1 MDSPLGTMNFQQTE
15 LYKRIQAFALDR
27 PDSQLSFSQRLAKDN
42 GWSLGYTQR
51 AIEEYKKFI
60 FLAVAAGHPVTP
72 SDQIDQVWHL
82 HLTYTR
88 LYWQEF
94 CPKILQTTLHHEP
107 TRGGSSEQLKFGS
120 WYSKTLESYE
130 QFFGHI
136 PPIDIW
142 PKPKDRFGR
151 DLHFIRINTQ
161 QSWVLSKPNFTV
173 SVKPQ
178 LRKIGI
184 FTFLA
189 FLSLMITGCQ
199 IISQIPNP
207 MNFTGPEFL
216 TFYISLVV
224 MGIALAAW
232 LRFSLCLVS
241 TNTKQQPDLNT
252 YEIAFLAGGNDR
264 LIMAAIASLVKQG
277 YVEVL
282 KEKSPFGRTQSK
294 LVVTGKIDAIADP
307 VEKAVAQDI
316 LATDGA
322 IEQVFQ
328 KSKVMK
334 DSIRSRLEQL
344 GLFLSDAQA
353 FKAQIYPS
361 LIVVILLGIGLCKM
375 AVGIS
380 RDKPVGL
387 LLICIFGLLVLGARF
402 FVKPQCKRSRYGEII
417 FNDLT
422 NRLQHLKT
430 ANSSDSELVLAV
442 ALFGATVL
450 MADMALAD
458 LYQMLTPIAAA
469 SSGSGGGS
477 GGSDGGSGGSDGGSG
492 GCGGSSGS
500 DGGGSG
506 GCGGCGGCGGGGC
519 GGGG

>member
-1 MDSPLGTMNFQQTE
+1 MDSPLGTMNFQQIE

-216 TFYISLVV
+216 TFYISLGV

-252 YEIAFLAGGNDR
+252 YEIAFLAGGNHR
-264 LIMAAIASLVKQG
+264 LIMAAITSLVKQG

-322 IEQVFQ
+322 IEQVFR
-328 KSKVMK
+328 KSTGMK
-334 DSIRSRLEQL
+334 DSIRARLEQL

-402 FVKPQCKRSRYGEII
+402 FVKPQRSRYGEII
-417 FNDLT
+417 FKDLR
-422 NRLQHLKT
+422 NRLQPLKT

-442 ALFGATVL
+442 AFFGATVL
-450 MADMALAD
+450 MADTALAD
-458 LYQMLTPIAAA
+458 LYQMLTPTAVA
-469 SSGSGGGS
+469 SSGSDGGS
-477 GGSDGGSGGSDGGSG
+477 GGSSGSDGGSGGGSDGGSGGSDGGS
-492 GCGGSSGS
+492 
-500 DGGGSG
+500 DG
-506 GCGGCGGCGGGGC
+506 GCGGCGGCGG
-519 GGGG
+519 

>member
-241 TNTKQQPDLNT
+241 ANINQQPDLNT
-252 YEIAFLAGGNDR
+252 YEIAFLAGGNHR
-264 LIMAAIASLVKQG
+264 LIMAAITSLVKQG

-322 IEQVFQ
+322 IEQVFR
-328 KSKVMK
+328 KSTGMK
-334 DSIRSRLEQL
+334 DSIRARLEQL

-402 FVKPQCKRSRYGEII
+402 FVKPQRSRYGEII
-417 FNDLT
+417 FKDLR
-422 NRLQHLKT
+422 NRLQPLKT

-450 MADMALAD
+450 MADTALAD
-458 LYQMLTPIAAA
+458 LYQMLTPTAVA
-469 SSGSGGGS
+469 SSGSDGGS
-477 GGSDGGSGGSDGGSG
+477 GGSSGSDGGSGGGSDGGSGGSDGGS
-492 GCGGSSGS
+492 
-500 DGGGSG
+500 DG
-506 GCGGCGGCGGGGC
+506 GCGGCGGCGG
-519 GGGG
+519 

>member
-1 MDSPLGTMNFQQTE
+1 MDSQLGTMNFQQTE
-15 LYKRIQAFALDR
+15 LYKRIQAFALER
-27 PDSQLSFSQRLAKDN
+27 PDSQLSFSQRLARDN
-42 GWSLGYTQR
+42 GWSSGYTQR
-51 AIEEYKKFI
+51 VIEEYKKFI

-120 WYSKTLESYE
+120 LYSKTLESYE

-142 PKPKDRFGR
+142 PTPKDRFGR

-161 QSWVLSKPNFTV
+161 QSWVLSKPNFPV

-184 FTFLA
+184 FTFLV
-189 FLSLMITGCQ
+189 FLSLMITSCQ

-207 MNFTGPEFL
+207 INFTGAEFL
-216 TFYISLVV
+216 TFYISLGV

-241 TNTKQQPDLNT
+241 ANTKHQPDLNT
-252 YEIAFLAGGNDR
+252 YEIAFLAGGNRR

-282 KEKSPFGRTQSK
+282 KESK
-294 LVVTGKIDAIADP
+294 LVVTGKIDPIADP

-328 KSKVMK
+328 KSQGMK

-353 FKAQIYPS
+353 LKAQIYPS

-380 RDKPVGL
+380 RGKPVGL
-387 LLICIFGLLVLGARF
+387 LLICIFGFLVLGARF
-402 FVKPQCKRSRYGEII
+402 FFKPQRSRYGEII
-417 FNDLT
+417 FNNLT
-422 NRLQHLKT
+422 NRSKHLKT

-458 LYQMLTPIAAA
+458 LYQMLTPTTDGGDGC
-469 SSGSGGGS
+469 SGSDFS
-477 GGSDGGSGGSDGGSG
+477 SDGGSSD
-492 GCGGSSGS
+492 
-500 DGGGSG
+500 GGSG
-506 GCGGCGGCGGGGC
+506 GCGGCGGCD
-519 GGGG
+519 

>member
-252 YEIAFLAGGNDR
+252 YEIAFLAGGNHR
-264 LIMAAIASLVKQG
+264 LIMAAITSLVKQG

-344 GLFLSDAQA
+344 GLFPSDAQA
-353 FKAQIYPS
+353 LKAQIYPS

-422 NRLQHLKT
+422 NRLQPLKT

-458 LYQMLTPIAAA
+458 LYQMLTPTAVA
-469 SSGSGGGS
+469 SSGG
-477 GGSDGGSGGSDGGSG
+477 DGGSGGSDGD
-492 GCGGSSGS
+492 S
-500 DGGGSG
+500 DG
-506 GCGGCGGCGGGGC
+506 GCGGCAGCGC
-519 GGGG
+519 M

>member
-1 MDSPLGTMNFQQTE
+1 MDSPLGTMNFQQIE

-216 TFYISLVV
+216 TFYISLGV

-241 TNTKQQPDLNT
+241 ANINQQPDLNS
-252 YEIAFLAGGNDR
+252 YEIAFLAGGNHR
-264 LIMAAIASLVKQG
+264 LIMAAITSLVKQG

-322 IEQVFQ
+322 IEQVFR
-328 KSKVMK
+328 KSTGMK
-334 DSIRSRLEQL
+334 DSIRARLEQL

-402 FVKPQCKRSRYGEII
+402 FVKPQRSRYGEII
-417 FNDLT
+417 FKDLR
-422 NRLQHLKT
+422 NRLQPLKT
-430 ANSSDSELVLAV
+430 GNSSDSELVLAV
-442 ALFGATVL
+442 AFFGATVL
-450 MADMALAD
+450 MADTALAD
-458 LYQMLTPIAAA
+458 LYQMLTPTAVA
-469 SSGSGGGS
+469 SSGSDGGS
-477 GGSDGGSGGSDGGSG
+477 GGSSGSDGGSGGGSDGGSGGSDGGS
-492 GCGGSSGS
+492 
-500 DGGGSG
+500 DG
-506 GCGGCGGCGGGGC
+506 GCGGCGGCGG
-519 GGGG
+519 

>member
-216 TFYISLVV
+216 TFYIFLVV

-241 TNTKQQPDLNT
+241 ANINQQPDLNT
-252 YEIAFLAGGNDR
+252 YEIAFLAGGNHR
-264 LIMAAIASLVKQG
+264 LIMAAITSLVKQG

-328 KSKVMK
+328 NSTGMK

-344 GLFLSDAQA
+344 GLFPSDAQA
-353 FKAQIYPS
+353 LKAQIYPS

-402 FVKPQCKRSRYGEII
+402 FVKPQRSRYGEII
-417 FNDLT
+417 FKDLR

-442 ALFGATVL
+442 AFFGATVL

-458 LYQMLTPIAAA
+458 LYQMLTPTAVA
-469 SSGSGGGS
+469 SSGG
-477 GGSDGGSGGSDGGSG
+477 DGGSGGSDGD
-492 GCGGSSGS
+492 S
-500 DGGGSG
+500 DG
-506 GCGGCGGCGGGGC
+506 GCGGCAGCGC
-519 GGGG
+519 M

>member
-161 QSWVLSKPNFTV
+161 QSWVLSKPNLTIFL
-173 SVKPQ
+173 KPQ

-184 FTFLA
+184 FTFLV
-189 FLSLMITGCQ
+189 FLSLMITSCQ

-207 MNFTGPEFL
+207 INFTGSEFL
-216 TFYISLVV
+216 TFYIFLVV

-241 TNTKQQPDLNT
+241 GNINQQPDLNT
-252 YEIAFLAGGNDR
+252 YEIAFLAGGNHR
-264 LIMAAIASLVKQG
+264 LIMAAITSLVKQG

-282 KEKSPFGRTQSK
+282 KEGK

-316 LATDGA
+316 LGTDGA
-322 IEQVFQ
+322 IKQVFQ
-328 KSKVMK
+328 NSTGMK

-387 LLICIFGLLVLGARF
+387 LLICIFGLLVLGAGF
-402 FVKPQCKRSRYGEII
+402 FVKPQRQRSRYGEII

-450 MADMALAD
+450 MGDTALAD
-458 LYQMLTPIAAA
+458 LYQMLTPTAVA
-469 SSGSGGGS
+469 SSGG
-477 GGSDGGSGGSDGGSG
+477 DGGSGGSD
-492 GCGGSSGS
+492 
-500 DGGGSG
+500 DGDSV
-506 GCGGCGGCGGGGC
+506 GCGGCFPICGV
-519 GGGG
+519 

>member
-1 MDSPLGTMNFQQTE
+1 MDSPLGTMNFQQIE

-216 TFYISLVV
+216 TFYISLGV

-252 YEIAFLAGGNDR
+252 YEIAFLAGGNHR
-264 LIMAAIASLVKQG
+264 LIMAAITSLVKQG

-322 IEQVFQ
+322 IEQVFR
-328 KSKVMK
+328 KSTGMK
-334 DSIRSRLEQL
+334 DSIRARLEQL

-402 FVKPQCKRSRYGEII
+402 FVKPQRSRYGEII
-417 FNDLT
+417 FKDLR
-422 NRLQHLKT
+422 NRLQPLKT
-430 ANSSDSELVLAV
+430 GNSSDSELVLAV
-442 ALFGATVL
+442 AFFGATVL
-450 MADMALAD
+450 MADTALAD
-458 LYQMLTPIAAA
+458 LYQMLTPTAVA
-469 SSGSGGGS
+469 SSGSDGGS
-477 GGSDGGSGGSDGGSG
+477 GGSSGSDGGSGGGSDGGSGGSDGGS
-492 GCGGSSGS
+492 
-500 DGGGSG
+500 DG
-506 GCGGCGGCGGGGC
+506 GCGGCGGCGG
-519 GGGG
+519 

>member
-1 MDSPLGTMNFQQTE
+1 MDSQLGTMNFQQIE
-15 LYKRIQAFALDR
+15 LYKRIQAFALDW

-51 AIEEYKKFI
+51 VIEEYKKFI

-88 LYWQEF
+88 SYWQEF

-161 QSWVLSKPNFTV
+161 QSWILSKPNFTV
-173 SVKPQ
+173 FFKPQ

-184 FTFLA
+184 FTFLV
-189 FLSLMITGCQ
+189 FLSLMITSCQ

-207 MNFTGPEFL
+207 INFTGSEFL
-216 TFYISLVV
+216 TFYIFLGV

-241 TNTKQQPDLNT
+241 ANTKQQPDLNT
-252 YEIAFLAGGNDR
+252 YEIAFLAGGNHR
-264 LIMAAIASLVKQG
+264 MIMAAITSLVKQG

-282 KEKSPFGRTQSK
+282 KEGK
-294 LVVTGKIDAIADP
+294 LVVTGKIDPIADP

-328 KSKVMK
+328 NSTGMK

-361 LIVVILLGIGLCKM
+361 MIVVILLGIGFCKM

-402 FVKPQCKRSRYGEII
+402 FVKPQRSRYGEII

-422 NRLQHLKT
+422 NRLQPLKT

-458 LYQMLTPIAAA
+458 LYQMLTPTAAA
-469 SSGSGGGS
+469 SSGSDGS
-477 GGSDGGSGGSDGGSG
+477 SDGGSGGSDGS
-492 GCGGSSGS
+492 S
-500 DGGGSG
+500 DGGSGG
-506 GCGGCGGCGGGGC
+506 GCGGCGGCGGGD
-519 GGGG
+519 

>member
-161 QSWVLSKPNFTV
+161 QSWVLSKPNLTIFL
-173 SVKPQ
+173 KPQ

-252 YEIAFLAGGNDR
+252 YEIAFLAGGNHR
-264 LIMAAIASLVKQG
+264 LIMAAITSLVKQG

-322 IEQVFQ
+322 IEQVFR
-328 KSKVMK
+328 KSTGMK
-334 DSIRSRLEQL
+334 DSICARLEQL

-402 FVKPQCKRSRYGEII
+402 FVKPQRSRYGEII
-417 FNDLT
+417 FKDLR
-422 NRLQHLKT
+422 NRLQPLKT

-442 ALFGATVL
+442 AFFGATVL
-450 MADMALAD
+450 MADTALAD
-458 LYQMLTPIAAA
+458 LYQMLTPTAVA
-469 SSGSGGGS
+469 SSGSDGGS
-477 GGSDGGSGGSDGGSG
+477 GGSSGSDGGSGGGSDGGSGGSDGGS
-492 GCGGSSGS
+492 
-500 DGGGSG
+500 DG
-506 GCGGCGGCGGGGC
+506 GCGGCGGCGG
-519 GGGG
+519 

>member
-1 MDSPLGTMNFQQTE
+1 MDSPLGTMNFQQIE

-42 GWSLGYTQR
+42 GWSSGYTQR

-151 DLHFIRINTQ
+151 DLHFIRINSQ
-161 QSWVLSKPNFTV
+161 QSWVLSKPNLTIFL
-173 SVKPQ
+173 KPQ

-184 FTFLA
+184 FTFLV
-189 FLSLMITGCQ
+189 FLSLMITSCQ

-207 MNFTGPEFL
+207 INFTGSEFL
-216 TFYISLVV
+216 TFYIFLVV

-241 TNTKQQPDLNT
+241 GNINQQPDLNT
-252 YEIAFLAGGNDR
+252 YEIAFLAGGNHR
-264 LIMAAIASLVKQG
+264 LIMAAITSLVKQG

-282 KEKSPFGRTQSK
+282 KEGK

-328 KSKVMK
+328 KSTGMK

-344 GLFLSDAQA
+344 GLFPSDAQA
-353 FKAQIYPS
+353 LKAQIYPS

-387 LLICIFGLLVLGARF
+387 LLICIFGLLVLGAGF
-402 FVKPQCKRSRYGEII
+402 FVKPQRQRSRYGEII

-450 MADMALAD
+450 MGDTALAD
-458 LYQMLTPIAAA
+458 LYQMLTPTAVA
-469 SSGSGGGS
+469 SSGG
-477 GGSDGGSGGSDGGSG
+477 DGGSGGSDGGDSV
-492 GCGGSSGS
+492 
-500 DGGGSG
+500 
-506 GCGGCGGCGGGGC
+506 GCGGCFPICGV
-519 GGGG
+519 

>member
-161 QSWVLSKPNFTV
+161 QSWVLSKPNLTIFL
-173 SVKPQ
+173 KPQ

-252 YEIAFLAGGNDR
+252 YEIAFLAGGNHR
-264 LIMAAIASLVKQG
+264 LIMAAITSLVKQG

-322 IEQVFQ
+322 IEQVFR
-328 KSKVMK
+328 KSTGMK
-334 DSIRSRLEQL
+334 DSIRARLEQL

-469 SSGSGGGS
+469 SSGGDGGSGGS
-477 GGSDGGSGGSDGGSG
+477 GGSDGGSGGSDGGS
-492 GCGGSSGS
+492 
-500 DGGGSG
+500 DG
-506 GCGGCGGCGGGGC
+506 GCGGCAGCGC
-519 GGGG
+519 M

>member
-1 MDSPLGTMNFQQTE
+1 MDSPLGTMNFQQIE

-42 GWSLGYTQR
+42 GWSSGYTQR

-151 DLHFIRINTQ
+151 DLHFIWINSQ
-161 QSWVLSKPNFTV
+161 QSWVLSKPNLTIFL
-173 SVKPQ
+173 KPQ

-184 FTFLA
+184 FTFLV
-189 FLSLMITGCQ
+189 FLSLMITSCQ

-207 MNFTGPEFL
+207 INFTGSEFL
-216 TFYISLVV
+216 TFYIFLVV

-232 LRFSLCLVS
+232 LRFSLCLV
-241 TNTKQQPDLNT
+241 NANINQQPDLNT
-252 YEIAFLAGGNDR
+252 YEIAFLAGGNHR
-264 LIMAAIASLVKQG
+264 LIMAAITSLVKQG

-282 KEKSPFGRTQSK
+282 KEGK
-294 LVVTGKIDAIADP
+294 LVVTGKIDPITDP
-307 VEKAVAQDI
+307 VEKAVAQNI

-328 KSKVMK
+328 KSTGMK

-344 GLFLSDAQA
+344 GLFPSYAQA

-361 LIVVILLGIGLCKM
+361 LIVVILLGIGLYKM

-387 LLICIFGLLVLGARF
+387 LLICIFGLLVLAARF
-402 FVKPQCKRSRYGEII
+402 FVKPQRSRYGEII
-417 FNDLT
+417 FDDLT

-458 LYQMLTPIAAA
+458 LYQMLTPTAVA
-469 SSGSGGGS
+469 SSGG
-477 GGSDGGSGGSDGGSG
+477 DGGSGGSDGDSV
-492 GCGGSSGS
+492 
-500 DGGGSG
+500 
-506 GCGGCGGCGGGGC
+506 GCGGCFPICGV
-519 GGGG
+519 

>member
-173 SVKPQ
+173 SFKPQ

-184 FTFLA
+184 FTFLV
-189 FLSLMITGCQ
+189 FLSLMITSCQ

-241 TNTKQQPDLNT
+241 ANTKQQPDLNT

-422 NRLQHLKT
+422 NRLQPLKT

-469 SSGSGGGS
+469 SSGSGSGSGGGS
-477 GGSDGGSGGSDGGSG
+477 DGGSDGGSGGSDGGSG
-492 GCGGSSGS
+492 G
-500 DGGGSG
+500 GSG
-506 GCGGCGGCGGGGC
+506 GCGGCGGCGG
-519 GGGG
+519 

>member
-51 AIEEYKKFI
+51 VIEEYKKFV
-60 FLAVAAGHPVTP
+60 FLAVVAGHPVTP

-161 QSWVLSKPNFTV
+161 QSWVLSKPNLTIFL
-173 SVKPQ
+173 KPQ

-252 YEIAFLAGGNDR
+252 YEIAFLAGGNHR
-264 LIMAAIASLVKQG
+264 LIMAAITSLVKQG

-322 IEQVFQ
+322 IEQVFR
-328 KSKVMK
+328 KSTGMK
-334 DSIRSRLEQL
+334 DSICARLEQL

-402 FVKPQCKRSRYGEII
+402 FVKPQRSRYGEII
-417 FNDLT
+417 FKDLR
-422 NRLQHLKT
+422 NRLQPLKT

-442 ALFGATVL
+442 AFFGATVL
-450 MADMALAD
+450 MADTALAD
-458 LYQMLTPIAAA
+458 LYQMLTPTAVA
-469 SSGSGGGS
+469 SSGSDGGS
-477 GGSDGGSGGSDGGSG
+477 GGSSGSDGGSGGGSDGGSGGSDGGS
-492 GCGGSSGS
+492 
-500 DGGGSG
+500 DG
-506 GCGGCGGCGGGGC
+506 GCGGCGGCGG
-519 GGGG
+519 

>member
-1 MDSPLGTMNFQQTE
+1 MNFQQTE
-15 LYKRIQAFALDR
+15 LYKRIQAFALDW

-51 AIEEYKKFI
+51 VIEEYKKFI

-88 LYWQEF
+88 SYWQEF

-161 QSWVLSKPNFTV
+161 QSWILSKPNFTV
-173 SVKPQ
+173 FFKPQ

-184 FTFLA
+184 FTFLVL
-189 FLSLMITGCQ
+189 LSLMITSCQ

-207 MNFTGPEFL
+207 INFTGSEFL
-216 TFYISLVV
+216 TFYIFLGV

-241 TNTKQQPDLNT
+241 ANTKQQPDLNT
-252 YEIAFLAGGNDR
+252 YEIAFLAGGNHR
-264 LIMAAIASLVKQG
+264 MIMAAITSLVKQG

-282 KEKSPFGRTQSK
+282 KEGK
-294 LVVTGKIDAIADP
+294 LVVTGKIDPIADP

-328 KSKVMK
+328 NSTGMK

-361 LIVVILLGIGLCKM
+361 MIVVILLGIGFCKM

-402 FVKPQCKRSRYGEII
+402 FVKPQRSRYGEII

-422 NRLQHLKT
+422 NRLQPLKT

-458 LYQMLTPIAAA
+458 LYQMLTPTAAA
-469 SSGSGGGS
+469 SSGSDGGS
-477 GGSDGGSGGSDGGSG
+477 DGSSDGSDGGSG
-492 GCGGSSGS
+492 
-500 DGGGSG
+500 G
-506 GCGGCGGCGGGGC
+506 GCGGCGGCGGGD
-519 GGGG
+519 

>member
-1 MDSPLGTMNFQQTE
+1 MDSPLGTMNFQQIE

-42 GWSLGYTQR
+42 GWSSGYTQR

-151 DLHFIRINTQ
+151 DLHFIRINSQ
-161 QSWVLSKPNFTV
+161 QSWVLSKPNLTIFL
-173 SVKPQ
+173 KPQ

-184 FTFLA
+184 FTFLV
-189 FLSLMITGCQ
+189 FLSLMITSCQ

-207 MNFTGPEFL
+207 INFTGSEFL
-216 TFYISLVV
+216 TFYIFLVV

-241 TNTKQQPDLNT
+241 GNINQQPDLNT
-252 YEIAFLAGGNDR
+252 YEIAFLAGGNHR
-264 LIMAAIASLVKQG
+264 LIMAAITSLVKQG

-282 KEKSPFGRTQSK
+282 KEGK

-316 LATDGA
+316 LGTDGA
-322 IEQVFQ
+322 IKQVFQ
-328 KSKVMK
+328 NSTGMK

-353 FKAQIYPS
+353 LKAQIYPS

-387 LLICIFGLLVLGARF
+387 LLICIFGLLVLGAGF
-402 FVKPQCKRSRYGEII
+402 FVKPQRQRSRYGEII

-450 MADMALAD
+450 MGDTALAD
-458 LYQMLTPIAAA
+458 LYQMLTPTAVA
-469 SSGSGGGS
+469 SSGG
-477 GGSDGGSGGSDGGSG
+477 DGGSGGSDGGDSV
-492 GCGGSSGS
+492 
-500 DGGGSG
+500 
-506 GCGGCGGCGGGGC
+506 GCGGCFPICGV
-519 GGGG
+519 

>member
-1 MDSPLGTMNFQQTE
+1 MDSPLGTMNFQQIE

-42 GWSLGYTQR
+42 GWSSGYTQR

-151 DLHFIRINTQ
+151 DLHFIRINSQ
-161 QSWVLSKPNFTV
+161 QSWVLSKPNLTIFL
-173 SVKPQ
+173 KPQ

-184 FTFLA
+184 FTFLV
-189 FLSLMITGCQ
+189 FLSLMITSCQ

-207 MNFTGPEFL
+207 INFTGSEFL
-216 TFYISLVV
+216 TFYIFLVV

-241 TNTKQQPDLNT
+241 GNINQQPDLNT
-252 YEIAFLAGGNDR
+252 YEIAFLAGGNHR
-264 LIMAAIASLVKQG
+264 LIMAAITSLVKQG

-282 KEKSPFGRTQSK
+282 KEGK

-316 LATDGA
+316 LGTDGA
-322 IEQVFQ
+322 IKQVFQ
-328 KSKVMK
+328 NSTGMK

-387 LLICIFGLLVLGARF
+387 LLICIFGLLVLGAGF
-402 FVKPQCKRSRYGEII
+402 FVKPQRQRSRYGEII

-450 MADMALAD
+450 MGDTALAD
-458 LYQMLTPIAAA
+458 LYQMLTPTAVA
-469 SSGSGGGS
+469 SSGG
-477 GGSDGGSGGSDGGSG
+477 DGGSGGSDGGDSV
-492 GCGGSSGS
+492 
-500 DGGGSG
+500 
-506 GCGGCGGCGGGGC
+506 GCGGCFPICGV
-519 GGGG
+519 

>member
-1 MDSPLGTMNFQQTE
+1 MNFQQTE

-42 GWSLGYTQR
+42 GWSLGYIQR
-51 AIEEYKKFI
+51 VIEEYKKFI

-173 SVKPQ
+173 SFKPQ

-184 FTFLA
+184 FTFLV
-189 FLSLMITGCQ
+189 FLSLMITSCQ

-241 TNTKQQPDLNT
+241 GNINQQPDLNT
-252 YEIAFLAGGNDR
+252 YEIAFLAGGNHR
-264 LIMAAIASLVKQG
+264 LIMAAITSLVKQG

-282 KEKSPFGRTQSK
+282 KEGK

-316 LATDGA
+316 LGTDGA
-322 IEQVFQ
+322 IKQVFQ
-328 KSKVMK
+328 NSTGMK

-344 GLFLSDAQA
+344 GLFPSDAQA
-353 FKAQIYPS
+353 LKAQIYPS

-387 LLICIFGLLVLGARF
+387 LLICIFGLLVLGAGF
-402 FVKPQCKRSRYGEII
+402 FVKPQRQRSRYGEII

-450 MADMALAD
+450 MGDTALAD
-458 LYQMLTPIAAA
+458 LYQMLTPTAVA
-469 SSGSGGGS
+469 SSGG
-477 GGSDGGSGGSDGGSG
+477 DGGSGGSDGGDSV
-492 GCGGSSGS
+492 
-500 DGGGSG
+500 
-506 GCGGCGGCGGGGC
+506 GCGGCFPICGV
-519 GGGG
+519 

>member
-1 MDSPLGTMNFQQTE
+1 MDSPLGTMNFQQIE

-42 GWSLGYTQR
+42 GWSSGYTQR

-151 DLHFIRINTQ
+151 DLHFIRINSQ
-161 QSWVLSKPNFTV
+161 QRWVLSKPNLTIFL
-173 SVKPQ
+173 KPQ

-184 FTFLA
+184 FTFLV
-189 FLSLMITGCQ
+189 FLSLMITSCQ

-207 MNFTGPEFL
+207 INFTGSEFL
-216 TFYISLVV
+216 TFYIFLVV

-232 LRFSLCLVS
+232 LRFSLCLV
-241 TNTKQQPDLNT
+241 NANINQQPDLNT
-252 YEIAFLAGGNDR
+252 YEIAFLAGGNHR
-264 LIMAAIASLVKQG
+264 LIMAAITSLVKQG

-282 KEKSPFGRTQSK
+282 KEGK
-294 LVVTGKIDAIADP
+294 LVVTGKIDPITDP

-328 KSKVMK
+328 KSTGMK

-344 GLFLSDAQA
+344 GLFPSDAQA

-361 LIVVILLGIGLCKM
+361 LIVVILLGIGLYKM

-387 LLICIFGLLVLGARF
+387 LLICIFGLLVLAARF
-402 FVKPQCKRSRYGEII
+402 FVKPQRSRYGEII
-417 FNDLT
+417 FDDLT

-458 LYQMLTPIAAA
+458 LYQMLTPTAVA
-469 SSGSGGGS
+469 SSGG
-477 GGSDGGSGGSDGGSG
+477 DGGSGGSDGDSV
-492 GCGGSSGS
+492 
-500 DGGGSG
+500 
-506 GCGGCGGCGGGGC
+506 GCGGCFPICGV
-519 GGGG
+519 

>member
-27 PDSQLSFSQRLAKDN
+27 PDSQLSFSQRLARDN
-42 GWSLGYTQR
+42 DWSLGYTQR
-51 AIEEYKKFI
+51 VIEEYKKFI

-161 QSWVLSKPNFTV
+161 QSWVLSKPNFPV

-216 TFYISLVV
+216 TFYISLGV

-241 TNTKQQPDLNT
+241 ANTKQQPDLNT
-252 YEIAFLAGGNDR
+252 YEIAFLAGGNHR
-264 LIMAAIASLVKQG
+264 LIMAAITSLVKQG

-282 KEKSPFGRTQSK
+282 KEGK

-328 KSKVMK
+328 KSQGMK

-353 FKAQIYPS
+353 LKAQICPS

-402 FVKPQCKRSRYGEII
+402 FVKPQRSGYGEII
-417 FNDLT
+417 FKDLT
-422 NRLQHLKT
+422 NRLQYLKT

-450 MADMALAD
+450 MANTALAD
-458 LYQMLTPIAAA
+458 LYQMLTPTAAA
-469 SSGSGGGS
+469 SSGG
-477 GGSDGGSGGSDGGSG
+477 DGGSGGSDGD
-492 GCGGSSGS
+492 S
-500 DGGGSG
+500 DGGDSV
-506 GCGGCGGCGGGGC
+506 GCGGCFPICGV
-519 GGGG
+519 

>member
-173 SVKPQ
+173 SFKPQ

-184 FTFLA
+184 FTFLV
-189 FLSLMITGCQ
+189 FLSLMITSCQ

-207 MNFTGPEFL
+207 INFTGSEFL
-216 TFYISLVV
+216 TFYIFLVV

-252 YEIAFLAGGNDR
+252 YEIAFLAGGNHR
-264 LIMAAIASLVKQG
+264 LIMAAITSLVKQG

-328 KSKVMK
+328 KSQGMK

-353 FKAQIYPS
+353 LKAQIYPS

-402 FVKPQCKRSRYGEII
+402 FVKPQRSRYGEII
-417 FNDLT
+417 FKDLT
-422 NRLQHLKT
+422 NRLQFLKT

-442 ALFGATVL
+442 AFFGATVL
-450 MADMALAD
+450 MADTALAD
-458 LYQMLTPIAAA
+458 LYQMLTPTAAA

-477 GGSDGGSGGSDGGSG
+477 GGSGGSDGD
-492 GCGGSSGS
+492 S
-500 DGGGSG
+500 DGGDSV
-506 GCGGCGGCGGGGC
+506 GCGGCFPICGV
-519 GGGG
+519 

>member
-1 MDSPLGTMNFQQTE
+1 
-15 LYKRIQAFALDR
+15 
-27 PDSQLSFSQRLAKDN
+27 
-42 GWSLGYTQR
+42 
-51 AIEEYKKFI
+51 
-60 FLAVAAGHPVTP
+60 
-72 SDQIDQVWHL
+72 
-82 HLTYTR
+82 
-88 LYWQEF
+88 
-94 CPKILQTTLHHEP
+94 
-107 TRGGSSEQLKFGS
+107 
-120 WYSKTLESYE
+120 
-130 QFFGHI
+130 
-136 PPIDIW
+136 
-142 PKPKDRFGR
+142 
-151 DLHFIRINTQ
+151 Q
-161 QSWVLSKPNFTV
+161 QSWVLSKPNLTIFL
-173 SVKPQ
+173 KPQ

-184 FTFLA
+184 FTFLV
-189 FLSLMITGCQ
+189 FLSLMITSCQ

-207 MNFTGPEFL
+207 INFTGPEFL
-216 TFYISLVV
+216 TFYIFLVV

-241 TNTKQQPDLNT
+241 GNINQQPDLNT
-252 YEIAFLAGGNDR
+252 YEIAFLAGGNHR
-264 LIMAAIASLVKQG
+264 LIMAAITSLVKQG

-328 KSKVMK
+328 NSTGMK

-344 GLFLSDAQA
+344 GLFPSDAQA
-353 FKAQIYPS
+353 LKAQIYPS
-361 LIVVILLGIGLCKM
+361 LIVVILLGIGLYKM

-402 FVKPQCKRSRYGEII
+402 FVKPQRSRYGEII
-417 FNDLT
+417 FKDLR

-442 ALFGATVL
+442 AFFGATVL

-458 LYQMLTPIAAA
+458 LYQMLTPTAVA
-469 SSGSGGGS
+469 SSGG
-477 GGSDGGSGGSDGGSG
+477 DGGSGGSDGD
-492 GCGGSSGS
+492 S
-500 DGGGSG
+500 DG
-506 GCGGCGGCGGGGC
+506 GCGGCAGCGC
-519 GGGG
+519 M

>member
-161 QSWVLSKPNFTV
+161 QSWVLSKPNLTIFL
-173 SVKPQ
+173 KPQ

-184 FTFLA
+184 FTFLV
-189 FLSLMITGCQ
+189 FLSLMITSCQ

-207 MNFTGPEFL
+207 INFTGSEFL
-216 TFYISLVV
+216 TFYIFLVV

-241 TNTKQQPDLNT
+241 GNINQQPDLNT
-252 YEIAFLAGGNDR
+252 YEIAFLAGGNHR
-264 LIMAAIASLVKQG
+264 LIMAAITSLVKQG

-282 KEKSPFGRTQSK
+282 KEGK

-387 LLICIFGLLVLGARF
+387 LLICIFGLLVLGAGF
-402 FVKPQCKRSRYGEII
+402 FVKPQRQRSRYGEII

-450 MADMALAD
+450 MGDTALAD
-458 LYQMLTPIAAA
+458 LYQMLTPTAVA
-469 SSGSGGGS
+469 SSGG
-477 GGSDGGSGGSDGGSG
+477 DGGSGGSD
-492 GCGGSSGS
+492 
-500 DGGGSG
+500 DGDSV
-506 GCGGCGGCGGGGC
+506 GCGGCFPICGV
-519 GGGG
+519 

>member
-1 MDSPLGTMNFQQTE
+1 M
-15 LYKRIQAFALDR
+15 
-27 PDSQLSFSQRLAKDN
+27 
-42 GWSLGYTQR
+42 
-51 AIEEYKKFI
+51 
-60 FLAVAAGHPVTP
+60 
-72 SDQIDQVWHL
+72 
-82 HLTYTR
+82 
-88 LYWQEF
+88 
-94 CPKILQTTLHHEP
+94 
-107 TRGGSSEQLKFGS
+107 
-120 WYSKTLESYE
+120 
-130 QFFGHI
+130 
-136 PPIDIW
+136 
-142 PKPKDRFGR
+142 
-151 DLHFIRINTQ
+151 
-161 QSWVLSKPNFTV
+161 
-173 SVKPQ
+173 
-178 LRKIGI
+178 
-184 FTFLA
+184 
-189 FLSLMITGCQ
+189 
-199 IISQIPNP
+199 
-207 MNFTGPEFL
+207 
-216 TFYISLVV
+216 
-224 MGIALAAW
+224 
-232 LRFSLCLVS
+232 
-241 TNTKQQPDLNT
+241 
-252 YEIAFLAGGNDR
+252 AGGNHR
-264 LIMAAIASLVKQG
+264 LIMAAITSLVKQG

-469 SSGSGGGS
+469 SSGSGSGSGGGS
-477 GGSDGGSGGSDGGSG
+477 DGGSDGGSGGSDGGSG
-492 GCGGSSGS
+492 GGS
-500 DGGGSG
+500 DGGSGGSDGGSDG
-506 GCGGCGGCGGGGC
+506 GCGGCGGCGG
-519 GGGG
+519 

>member
-1 MDSPLGTMNFQQTE
+1 MDSQLGTMNFQQTE

-27 PDSQLSFSQRLAKDN
+27 PDSQLSFSQRLARDN

-51 AIEEYKKFI
+51 VIEEYKKFI

-161 QSWVLSKPNFTV
+161 QSWVLSKPNLTIFL
-173 SVKPQ
+173 KPQ

-184 FTFLA
+184 FTFLV
-189 FLSLMITGCQ
+189 FLSLMITSCQ

-252 YEIAFLAGGNDR
+252 YEIAFLAGGNHR
-264 LIMAAIASLVKQG
+264 LIMAAITSLIKQG

-294 LVVTGKIDAIADP
+294 LVVTGKINAIADP

-322 IEQVFQ
+322 IKQVFQ
-328 KSKVMK
+328 KSKAMK
-334 DSIRSRLEQL
+334 DSIRARLEQL

-353 FKAQIYPS
+353 LKAQIYPS

-402 FVKPQCKRSRYGEII
+402 FVKPQRQRSRYGEII

-469 SSGSGGGS
+469 SSGSGSGSGSGSDAGS
-477 GGSDGGSGGSDGGSG
+477 GGSDGGSGGSG
-492 GCGGSSGS
+492 
-500 DGGGSG
+500 
-506 GCGGCGGCGGGGC
+506 GGCGGCGGGCGGC
-519 GGGG
+519 GGG

>member
-1 MDSPLGTMNFQQTE
+1 
-15 LYKRIQAFALDR
+15 
-27 PDSQLSFSQRLAKDN
+27 
-42 GWSLGYTQR
+42 
-51 AIEEYKKFI
+51 
-60 FLAVAAGHPVTP
+60 
-72 SDQIDQVWHL
+72 
-82 HLTYTR
+82 

-161 QSWVLSKPNFTV
+161 QSWILSKPNFAV
-173 SVKPQ
+173 SFKPQ

-184 FTFLA
+184 FTFLVL
-189 FLSLMITGCQ
+189 LSLMITGCQ

-207 MNFTGPEFL
+207 INFTGSEFL
-216 TFYISLVV
+216 AFYISLGV

-241 TNTKQQPDLNT
+241 ANTKQQPDLNT
-252 YEIAFLAGGNDR
+252 YEIAFLAGGNHR
-264 LIMAAIASLVKQG
+264 LIMAAITSLVKQG

-282 KEKSPFGRTQSK
+282 KEGK
-294 LVVTGKIDAIADP
+294 LVVTGKIDPIADP

-328 KSKVMK
+328 NSTGMK

-361 LIVVILLGIGLCKM
+361 SKILGLKPRR
-375 AVGIS
+375 S
-380 RDKPVGL
+380 RLAL
-387 LLICIFGLLVLGARF
+387 LLNTSAFTRYMLECKTWK
-402 FVKPQCKRSRYGEII
+402 KPIGFDFTPHQNKSRYCGA
-417 FNDLT
+417 LW
-422 NRLQHLKT
+422 
-430 ANSSDSELVLAV
+430 AV
-442 ALFGATVL
+442 
-450 MADMALAD
+450 
-458 LYQMLTPIAAA
+458 
-469 SSGSGGGS
+469 
-477 GGSDGGSGGSDGGSG
+477 
-492 GCGGSSGS
+492 
-500 DGGGSG
+500 
-506 GCGGCGGCGGGGC
+506 
-519 GGGG
+519 

>member
-1 MDSPLGTMNFQQTE
+1 MDSPLGTMNFQQIE

-42 GWSLGYTQR
+42 GWSSGYTQR

-151 DLHFIRINTQ
+151 DLHFIRINSQ
-161 QSWVLSKPNFTV
+161 QSWVLSKPNLTIFL
-173 SVKPQ
+173 KPQ

-184 FTFLA
+184 FTFLV
-189 FLSLMITGCQ
+189 FLSLMITSCQ

-252 YEIAFLAGGNDR
+252 YEIAFLAGGNHR
-264 LIMAAIASLVKQG
+264 LIMAAITSLVKQG

-282 KEKSPFGRTQSK
+282 KEGK

-328 KSKVMK
+328 KSTGMK

-344 GLFLSDAQA
+344 GLFPSDAQA

-361 LIVVILLGIGLCKM
+361 LIVVILLGIGLYKM

-387 LLICIFGLLVLGARF
+387 LLICIFGLLVLAARF
-402 FVKPQCKRSRYGEII
+402 FVKPQRSRYGEII
-417 FNDLT
+417 FDDLT

-458 LYQMLTPIAAA
+458 LYQMLTPTAVA
-469 SSGSGGGS
+469 SSGG
-477 GGSDGGSGGSDGGSG
+477 DGGSGGSDGDSV
-492 GCGGSSGS
+492 
-500 DGGGSG
+500 
-506 GCGGCGGCGGGGC
+506 GCGGCFPICGV
-519 GGGG
+519 

>member
-1 MDSPLGTMNFQQTE
+1 MDSPLGTMNFQQIE

-42 GWSLGYTQR
+42 GWSSGYTQR

-151 DLHFIRINTQ
+151 DLHFIRINSQ
-161 QSWVLSKPNFTV
+161 QSWVLSKPNLTIFL
-173 SVKPQ
+173 KPQ

-184 FTFLA
+184 FTFLV
-189 FLSLMITGCQ
+189 FLSLMITSCQ

-207 MNFTGPEFL
+207 INFTGSEFL
-216 TFYISLVV
+216 TFYIFLVV

-232 LRFSLCLVS
+232 LRFSLCLV
-241 TNTKQQPDLNT
+241 NANINQQPDLNT
-252 YEIAFLAGGNDR
+252 YEIAFLAGGNHR
-264 LIMAAIASLVKQG
+264 LIMAAITSLVKQG

-282 KEKSPFGRTQSK
+282 KEGK
-294 LVVTGKIDAIADP
+294 LVVTGKIDPITDP

-328 KSKVMK
+328 KSTGMK

-344 GLFLSDAQA
+344 GLFPSDAQA

-361 LIVVILLGIGLCKM
+361 LIVVILLGIGLYKM

-387 LLICIFGLLVLGARF
+387 LLICIFGLLVLAARF
-402 FVKPQCKRSRYGEII
+402 FVKPQRSRYGEII
-417 FNDLT
+417 FDDLT

-458 LYQMLTPIAAA
+458 LYQMLTPTAVA
-469 SSGSGGGS
+469 
-477 GGSDGGSGGSDGGSG
+477 
-492 GCGGSSGS
+492 SSGS
-500 DGGGSG
+500 DGDSV
-506 GCGGCGGCGGGGC
+506 GCGGCFPICGV
-519 GGGG
+519 

>member
-1 MDSPLGTMNFQQTE
+1 MDSPLGTMNFQQIE

-42 GWSLGYTQR
+42 GWSSGYTQR

-161 QSWVLSKPNFTV
+161 QSWILSKPNFTV
-173 SVKPQ
+173 FFKPQ

-184 FTFLA
+184 FTFLVL
-189 FLSLMITGCQ
+189 LSLMITSCQ

-207 MNFTGPEFL
+207 INFTGSEFL
-216 TFYISLVV
+216 TFYIFLVV

-241 TNTKQQPDLNT
+241 GNINQQPDLNT
-252 YEIAFLAGGNDR
+252 YEIAFLAGGNHR
-264 LIMAAIASLVKQG
+264 LIMAAITSLVKQG

-282 KEKSPFGRTQSK
+282 KEGK

-328 KSKVMK
+328 KSTGMK

-344 GLFLSDAQA
+344 GLFPSDAQA
-353 FKAQIYPS
+353 LKAHIYPS

-387 LLICIFGLLVLGARF
+387 LLICIFGLLVLGAGF
-402 FVKPQCKRSRYGEII
+402 FVKPQRQRSRYGEII

-450 MADMALAD
+450 MGDTALAD
-458 LYQMLTPIAAA
+458 LYQMLTPTAVA
-469 SSGSGGGS
+469 SSGG
-477 GGSDGGSGGSDGGSG
+477 DGGSGGSDGGDSV
-492 GCGGSSGS
+492 
-500 DGGGSG
+500 
-506 GCGGCGGCGGGGC
+506 GCGGCFPICGV
-519 GGGG
+519 

>member
-1 MDSPLGTMNFQQTE
+1 MDSPLGTMNFQQIE
-15 LYKRIQAFALDR
+15 LYKRIQAFALDW

-42 GWSLGYTQR
+42 GWSSGYTQR

-161 QSWVLSKPNFTV
+161 QSWILSKPNFTV
-173 SVKPQ
+173 FFKPQ

-184 FTFLA
+184 FTFLVL
-189 FLSLMITGCQ
+189 LSLMITSCQ

-207 MNFTGPEFL
+207 INFTGSEFL
-216 TFYISLVV
+216 TFYIFLGV

-241 TNTKQQPDLNT
+241 ANTKQQPDLNT
-252 YEIAFLAGGNDR
+252 YEIAFLAGGNHR
-264 LIMAAIASLVKQG
+264 LIMAAITSLVKQG

-282 KEKSPFGRTQSK
+282 KEGK

-328 KSKVMK
+328 KSTGMK

-344 GLFLSDAQA
+344 GLFPSDAQA
-353 FKAQIYPS
+353 LKAHIYPS

-387 LLICIFGLLVLGARF
+387 LLICIFGLLVLGAGF
-402 FVKPQCKRSRYGEII
+402 FVKPQRQRSRYGEII

-450 MADMALAD
+450 MGDTALAD
-458 LYQMLTPIAAA
+458 LYQMLTPTAVA
-469 SSGSGGGS
+469 SSGG
-477 GGSDGGSGGSDGGSG
+477 DGGSGGSDGGDSV
-492 GCGGSSGS
+492 
-500 DGGGSG
+500 
-506 GCGGCGGCGGGGC
+506 GCGGCFPICGV
-519 GGGG
+519 